1 MVPVNGDL
9 VLVEDVA
16 AAFTTAVLDHFAT
29 SKGPRVL
36 ALSGGATAQRC
47 FERLASCTDS
57 DFWSALDVVWGDE
70 RCVPLDDADSNF
82 ALAVSAFGNL
92 LESARSVHPMCCDD
106 GADSYS
112 ATLASLGGLGVVH
125 LGLGPDGHTA
135 SLFPGS
141 DALTSTSDVALN
153 SDPLGHNAHSRMT
166 LTYPAIAKAEL
177 VIITVEGSSKREALR
192 RVIDG
197 DLTAPAAR
205 VSGKRVIW
213 LVDGLALGSPLP
225 R

>member
-1 MVPVNGDL
+1 MKGDL
-9 VLVEDVA
+9 VLVEDVTA
-16 AAFTTAVLDHFAT
+16 EFCTAVLDHFET
-29 SKGPRVL
+29 SKGPRVF

-47 FERLASCTDS
+47 YERLASCTGT

-70 RCVPLDDADSNF
+70 RCVPPDDMDSNF
-82 ALAVSAFGNL
+82 ALATSAFGNL
-92 LESARSVHPMCCDD
+92 LESARSVHPMYCED

-112 ATLASLGGLGVVH
+112 ATLTSLGGLGVVH

-141 DALTSTSDVALN
+141 DALNSTGNVALN
-153 SDPLGHNAHSRMT
+153 HDPLGRNAHARMT
-166 LTYPAIAKAEL
+166 LTLRAIAQAEL
-177 VIITVEGSSKREALR
+177 VIVTVEGSSKREALR

-197 DLTAPAAR
+197 DFSAPAAQ
-205 VSGKRVIW
+205 VDGKRVIW
-213 LVDGLALGSPLP
+213 LVDSLALGSPLP

>member
-1 MVPVNGDL
+1 MKGDL

-16 AAFTTAVLDHFAT
+16 AAFCTAVLDHFET
-29 SKGPRVL
+29 SKGPTVF
-36 ALSGGATAQRC
+36 ALSGGSTAQRC
-47 FERLASCTDS
+47 YERLASCTDS

-70 RCVPLDDADSNF
+70 RCVPPDDADSNF
-82 ALAVSAFGNL
+82 ALATVALGNL

-112 ATLASLGGLGVVH
+112 ATLASLGGFGVVH

-141 DALTSTSDVALN
+141 DALTSTGDVALN
-153 SDPLGHNAHSRMT
+153 HDPLGRNAHARMT

-177 VIITVEGSSKREALR
+177 VIVTVEGSSKREALR

-197 DLTAPAAR
+197 DLSAPAAQ
-205 VSGKRVIW
+205 VDGKRVIW
-213 LVDGLALGSPLP
+213 LVDALALGSPLP

>member
-1 MVPVNGDL
+1 MKGDL
-9 VLVEDVA
+9 VMVEDVT
-16 AAFTTAVLDHFAT
+16 AAFCTAVLDHFET
-29 SKGPRVL
+29 SKGPRVF

-47 FERLASCTDS
+47 YERLASCTDS

-70 RCVPLDDADSNF
+70 RCVPPDDADSNF
-82 ALAVSAFGNL
+82 ALASTALGNL

-141 DALTSTSDVALN
+141 DALTSTGDVALN
-153 SDPLGHNAHSRMT
+153 HDPLGRNAHTRMT
-166 LTYPAIAKAEL
+166 LTLRAIAQAEL
-177 VIITVEGSSKREALR
+177 VLVTVEGSSKREALR

-197 DLTAPAAR
+197 DVSAPAAQ
-205 VSGKRVIW
+205 VDGKRVIW